1 MTQTLSQLEHS
12 EAFIE
17 RHIGSSA
24 EQRQELLAA
33 VGARS
38 LSALIQQIVPADI
51 QLPGPPPVGDA
62 ATEHQALAELK
73 AIASQN
79 QRYKSYIGMGYSA
92 VLTPPVILRNMLE
105 NPGWY
110 TAYTPYQPEVSQG
123 RLEAL
128 LNFQTVTLDLTGL
141 DLASA
146 SLLDEATAA
155 AEAMA
160 LAKRASKLKDA
171 NRFFVAD
178 DVHPQTLDVVRT
190 RAETFG
196 FDVIVDKAEK
206 VLELD
211 GVFGVLL
218 QQVGTT
224 GELHDYSALLA
235 ELKSRK
241 IITSVAADI
250 MALVLL
256 TAPGKQGADV
266 VFGSAQ
272 RFGVPMGYGGP
283 HAAFFACRDEFK
295 RSMPG
300 RIIGVSRDAA
310 GNTALRMAMQT
321 IGMGYSAVLTPPV
334 ILRNMLENPG
344 WYTAYTPYQPEVS
357 QGRLEALLNFQTV
370 TLDLTGLDLASASLL
385 DEATAAAEAMAL
397 AKRASKLKD
406 ANRFFV
412 ADDVHPQ
419 TLDVVR
425 TRAETFGFD
434 VIVDKAEKVLELD
447 GVFGVLL
454 QQVGTTGELHDY
466 SALLA
471 ELKSRK
477 IITSVAADI
486 MALVLL
492 TAPGKQGADVVF
504 GSAQRFGVPMGY
516 GGPHAAF
523 FACRDEF
530 KRSMPGRIIG
540 VSRDAAGNTALRMA
554 MQTREQHIRR
564 EKANSNICTSQV
576 LLANIA
582 SLYAVYH
589 GPQGLQR
596 IAGRIHRLTDILA
609 AGLQKAGLTLR
620 HHTWFDTLTVEVK
633 DKAAVLERALSF
645 GINLRTDI
653 HGAVGI
659 TLDEATSREDVQT
672 LFALLAGDNHGLD
685 IDALDAAVSKNSQS
699 IPAAMLRQDPILTHP
714 VFNRYHSETEMMR
727 YMHRLERKDLALNQA
742 MIPLGSCTMKL
753 NAAAEMIPITWP
765 EFSELHPFCP
775 PEQAAGYQ
783 QMIGQLSQWLVQL
796 TGYDAV
802 CMQPNSGAQGE
813 YAGLLAIRRYHES
826 RNEAGRHVCLIP
838 SSAHGTNPASA
849 QMAGM
854 SVVVVACDKNGN
866 IDLHDLR
873 VKAEQAGEELSCIMV
888 TYPSTHGVYEETI
901 REVCQIVHQFGG
913 QVYLDGANMNAQVGI
928 TTPGYIGAD
937 VSHLNLHK
945 TFCIPHGGGGP
956 GMGPIGVKAH
966 LAPFVPG
973 HSVVQIDGVTT
984 QQGAVSAAPFGSASI
999 LPISWMYIRMMGAE
1013 GLKQASQMAI
1023 LNANYIATRL
1033 KDAYPILYTG
1043 RDHRV
1048 AHECILDIR
1057 PLKEETGISE
1067 MDIAKRL
1074 IDFGFHAPTMSFPVA
1089 CTLMV
1094 EPTESESKVELDRFI
1109 DAMLAIRS
1117 EIDRVAKGEWPLED
1131 NPLVNAPHVQAELV
1145 NDWQHPYS
1153 RELAVFPV
1161 AGVRENKYWPSVKR
1175 LDDVYGDRNLFC
1187 SCVPMSD
1194 YE

>member
-1 MTQTLSQLEHS
+1 MTQKLSQLEHHG
-12 EAFIE
+12 AFIE
-17 RHIGSSA
+17 RHIGPSQ
-24 EQRQELLAA
+24 EQQAA
-33 VGARS
+33 M
-38 LSALIQQIVPADI
+38 LSAIGATSLTDLITSIVPADI
-51 QLPGPPPVGDA
+51 QLPSPPAVGDA
-62 ATEHQALAELK
+62 LTEHLALAELK
-73 AIASQN
+73 AIAAQN
-79 QRYKSYIGMGYSA
+79 QCYKSFIGMGYTP

-128 LNFQTVTLDLTGL
+128 LNFQQLTLDLTGL
-141 DLASA
+141 DIASA

-160 LAKRASKLKDA
+160 MAKRVSKLKTA

-178 DVHPQTLDVVRT
+178 DIHPQTLDVVRT

-196 FDVIVDKAEK
+196 FDVLVDKAEK

-211 GVFGVLL
+211 DVFGVLL
-218 QQVGTT
+218 QQVGSG
-224 GELHDYSALLA
+224 GEVHDYGDLIA
-235 ELKSRK
+235 ELKRRK
-241 IITSVAADI
+241 VVVSVAADV
-250 MALVLL
+250 MSLVMLQ
-256 TAPGKQGADV
+256 APGKQGADI

-283 HAAFFACRDEFK
+283 HAAFFAARDE
-295 RSMPG
+295 
-300 RIIGVSRDAA
+300 
-310 GNTALRMAMQT
+310 
-321 IGMGYSAVLTPPV
+321 
-334 ILRNMLENPG
+334 
-344 WYTAYTPYQPEVS
+344 
-357 QGRLEALLNFQTV
+357 
-370 TLDLTGLDLASASLL
+370 
-385 DEATAAAEAMAL
+385 
-397 AKRASKLKD
+397 
-406 ANRFFV
+406 
-412 ADDVHPQ
+412 H
-419 TLDVVR
+419 
-425 TRAETFGFD
+425 
-434 VIVDKAEKVLELD
+434 
-447 GVFGVLL
+447 
-454 QQVGTTGELHDY
+454 
-466 SALLA
+466 
-471 ELKSRK
+471 
-477 IITSVAADI
+477 
-486 MALVLL
+486 
-492 TAPGKQGADVVF
+492 
-504 GSAQRFGVPMGY
+504 
-516 GGPHAAF
+516 
-523 FACRDEF
+523 

-582 SLYAVYH
+582 SLYAVFH
-589 GPQGLQR
+589 GPVGLKR
-596 IAGRIHRLTDILA
+596 IASRIHRLTDILA
-609 AGLQKAGLTLR
+609 QGLQQRGVKLR
-620 HHTWFDTLTVEVK
+620 YATWFDTLTVEVS
-633 DKAAVLERALSF
+633 DKAAVLDRALSF
-645 GINLRTDI
+645 GINLRSDI
-653 HGAVGI
+653 LNAVGI
-659 TLDEATSREDVQT
+659 TLDETTTREDVAA
-672 LFALLAGDNHGLD
+672 LFSILLGEEHGLN
-685 IDALDAAVSKNSQS
+685 IDELDSDASA
-699 IPAAMLRQDPILTHP
+699 IPAAMIREDAILTHP
-714 VFNRYHSETEMMR
+714 VFNRHHSETEMMR
-727 YMHRLERKDLALNQA
+727 YMHSLERKDLALNQA

-765 EFSELHPFCP
+765 EFAELHPFCP
-775 PEQAAGYQ
+775 AGQASGYL
-783 QMIGQLSQWLVQL
+783 QMIGQLSRWLVQL
-796 TGYDAV
+796 TGYDAL

-826 RNEAGRHVCLIP
+826 RNEAGRHLCLIP

-854 SVVVVACDKNGN
+854 EVVVVACDKQGN

-873 VKAEQAGEELSCIMV
+873 VKAEQAGEALSCIMV

-973 HSVVQIDGVTT
+973 HSVVQIEGMLTG
-984 QQGAVSAAPFGSASI
+984 QGAVSAAPFGSASI

-1013 GLKQASQMAI
+1013 GLKQASSVAI
-1023 LNANYIATRL
+1023 LNANYIAHRL
-1033 KDAYPILYTG
+1033 QSSYPILYAG
-1043 RDHRV
+1043 RDGRV

-1057 PLKEETGISE
+1057 PLKEQTGISE
-1067 MDIAKRL
+1067 LDIAKRL
-1074 IDFGFHAPTMSFPVA
+1074 IDYGFHAPTMSFPVA
-1089 CTLMV
+1089 GTLMV

-1117 EIDRVAKGEWPLED
+1117 EIDRVANGEWPLED
-1131 NPLVNAPHVQAELV
+1131 NPLVNAPHTQMEIVGE
-1145 NDWQHPYS
+1145 WSHPYT
-1153 RELAVFPV
+1153 RELAVFP
-1161 AGVRENKYWPSVKR
+1161 AGSANKYWPTVKR

-1187 SCVPMSD
+1187 SCVPMSE

>member
-1 MTQTLSQLEHS
+1 MTQNLSQLEHND
-12 EAFIE
+12 AFIQ

-24 EQRQELLAA
+24 EQQQQMLAA
-33 VGARS
+33 VGANS
-38 LSALIQQIVPADI
+38 LSTLIQQIVPADI
-51 QLPGPPPVGDA
+51 QLPSPPPVGEA

-73 AIASQN
+73 GIASQN
-79 QRYKSYIGMGYSA
+79 QRYKSYIGMGYSP

-128 LNFQTVTLDLTGL
+128 LNFQQLTQDLTGL

-155 AEAMA
+155 AESMA

-178 DVHPQTLDVVRT
+178 DVHPQTLDVVLT

-196 FDVIVDKAEK
+196 FEVIVDRAEK

-235 ELKSRK
+235 ELKK
-241 IITSVAADI
+241 
-250 MALVLL
+250 
-256 TAPGKQGADV
+256 
-266 VFGSAQ
+266 
-272 RFGVPMGYGGP
+272 
-283 HAAFFACRDEFK
+283 
-295 RSMPG
+295 
-300 RIIGVSRDAA
+300 
-310 GNTALRMAMQT
+310 
-321 IGMGYSAVLTPPV
+321 
-334 ILRNMLENPG
+334 
-344 WYTAYTPYQPEVS
+344 
-357 QGRLEALLNFQTV
+357 
-370 TLDLTGLDLASASLL
+370 
-385 DEATAAAEAMAL
+385 
-397 AKRASKLKD
+397 
-406 ANRFFV
+406 
-412 ADDVHPQ
+412 
-419 TLDVVR
+419 
-425 TRAETFGFD
+425 
-434 VIVDKAEKVLELD
+434 
-447 GVFGVLL
+447 
-454 QQVGTTGELHDY
+454 
-466 SALLA
+466 
-471 ELKSRK
+471 RK

-596 IAGRIHRLTDILA
+596 IAGRIHRMTDILA
-609 AGLQKAGLTLR
+609 AGLQQAGLALR
-620 HHTWFDTLTVEVK
+620 FTHWFDTLTVEVK
-633 DKAAVLERALSF
+633 DKAAVLARALSF

-659 TLDEATSREDVQT
+659 TLDETTSREDLQILFT
-672 LFALLAGDNHGLD
+672 LLVGDNHCLD
-685 IDALDAAVSKNSQS
+685 IDLLDAKVSQNSQS
-699 IPAAMLRQDPILTHP
+699 IQTGMLRQEPILTHP

-765 EFSELHPFCP
+765 EFAELHPFCP

-826 RNEAGRHVCLIP
+826 RNQASRHICLIP

-854 SVVVVACDKNGN
+854 SVVVVACDKQGN

-873 VKAEQAGEELSCIMV
+873 QKAGEAGDELSCIMV

-973 HSVVQIDGVTT
+973 HSVVQIDGMTT

-999 LPISWMYIRMMGAE
+999 LPISWMYIRMMGAD
-1013 GLKQASQMAI
+1013 GLKQASQVAI

-1033 KDAYPILYTG
+1033 KEAYPVLYTG
-1043 RDHRV
+1043 HDGRV

-1057 PLKEETGISE
+1057 PLKEATGISE

-1089 CTLMV
+1089 GTLMV

-1109 DAMLAIRS
+1109 DAMLAIRA
-1117 EIDRVAKGEWPLED
+1117 EIEKVARGEWPLED
-1131 NPLVNAPHVQAELV
+1131 NPLVNAPHTQAELV
-1145 NDWQHPYS
+1145 GEWQHPYS

-1161 AGVRENKYWPSVKR
+1161 AGVMENKYWPSVKR

-1187 SCVPMSD
+1187 SCVPISD

>member
-1 MTQTLSQLEHS
+1 MTQTLSQLEHHG
-12 EAFIE
+12 AFIE
-17 RHIGSSA
+17 RHIGPSQEQQAAMLSA
-24 EQRQELLAA
+24 I
-33 VGARS
+33 GASS
-38 LSALIQQIVPADI
+38 LSELIAAIVPADI
-51 QLPGPPPVGDA
+51 QLPSPPAVGDA
-62 ATEHQALAELK
+62 LTEHLALAELK

-79 QRYKSYIGMGYSA
+79 QRYKSFIGMGYTP

-128 LNFQTVTLDLTGL
+128 LNFQQLTLDLTGL
-141 DLASA
+141 DIASA

-160 LAKRASKLKDA
+160 MAKRVSKLKNA

-178 DVHPQTLDVVRT
+178 DIHPQTLDVVRT

-196 FDVIVDKAEK
+196 FEVLVDKAEK
-206 VLELD
+206 VLELQD
-211 GVFGVLL
+211 VFGVLL
-218 QQVGTT
+218 QQVGTG
-224 GELHDYSALLA
+224 GEVHDYGDLIA

-241 IITSVAADI
+241 VVVSVAADF

-256 TAPGKQGADV
+256 QAPGKQGADI

-283 HAAFFACRDEFK
+283 HAAFFAARDE
-295 RSMPG
+295 
-300 RIIGVSRDAA
+300 
-310 GNTALRMAMQT
+310 
-321 IGMGYSAVLTPPV
+321 
-334 ILRNMLENPG
+334 
-344 WYTAYTPYQPEVS
+344 
-357 QGRLEALLNFQTV
+357 
-370 TLDLTGLDLASASLL
+370 
-385 DEATAAAEAMAL
+385 
-397 AKRASKLKD
+397 
-406 ANRFFV
+406 
-412 ADDVHPQ
+412 H
-419 TLDVVR
+419 
-425 TRAETFGFD
+425 
-434 VIVDKAEKVLELD
+434 
-447 GVFGVLL
+447 
-454 QQVGTTGELHDY
+454 
-466 SALLA
+466 
-471 ELKSRK
+471 
-477 IITSVAADI
+477 
-486 MALVLL
+486 
-492 TAPGKQGADVVF
+492 
-504 GSAQRFGVPMGY
+504 
-516 GGPHAAF
+516 
-523 FACRDEF
+523 

-582 SLYAVYH
+582 SLYAVFH
-589 GPQGLQR
+589 GPAGLKR

-609 AGLQKAGLTLR
+609 AGLQKGGLKLR
-620 HHTWFDTLTVEVK
+620 YHSWFDTLTVEVA
-633 DKAAVLERALSF
+633 DKAAVLDRALSF
-645 GINLRTDI
+645 GINLRSDI
-653 HGAVGI
+653 LNAVGI
-659 TLDEATSREDVQT
+659 TLDETTTREDVAA
-672 LFALLAGDNHGLD
+672 LFSILLGEQHGLE
-685 IDALDAAVSKNSQS
+685 IDALDADGAS
-699 IPAAMLRQDPILTHP
+699 IPAAMLRQDAILTHP
-714 VFNRYHSETEMMR
+714 VFNRHHSETEMMR
-727 YMHRLERKDLALNQA
+727 YMHSLERKDLALNQA

-765 EFSELHPFCP
+765 EFAELHPFCP
-775 PEQAAGYQ
+775 AEQATGYL

-796 TGYDAV
+796 TGYDAL

-826 RNEAGRHVCLIP
+826 RNEAGRNICLIP

-854 SVVVVACDKNGN
+854 AVVVVACDKQGN

-873 VKAEQAGEELSCIMV
+873 LKAEQAGEALSCIMV

-973 HSVVQIDGVTT
+973 HSVVQIDDMLTG
-984 QQGAVSAAPFGSASI
+984 QGAVSAAPFGSASI

-1013 GLKQASQMAI
+1013 GLKQASSVAI
-1023 LNANYIATRL
+1023 LNANYIAHRL
-1033 KDAYPILYTG
+1033 QSAYPILYVG
-1043 RDHRV
+1043 RDGRV

-1057 PLKEETGISE
+1057 PLKEQTGISE
-1067 MDIAKRL
+1067 LDIAKRL
-1074 IDFGFHAPTMSFPVA
+1074 IDYGFHAPTMSFPVA
-1089 CTLMV
+1089 GTLMV
-1094 EPTESESKVELDRFI
+1094 EPTESESKIELDRFI
-1109 DAMLAIRS
+1109 DAMLAIRM
-1117 EIDRVAKGEWPLED
+1117 EIDRVFNGEWPADD
-1131 NPLVNAPHVQAELV
+1131 NPLVNAPHTQREIVGE
-1145 NDWQHPYS
+1145 WSHPYT
-1153 RELAVFPV
+1153 RELAVFP
-1161 AGVRENKYWPSVKR
+1161 AGSDNKYWPTVKR

-1187 SCVPMSD
+1187 SCVPMSE